1 MRTAN
6 AMEYGNCDRWR
17 FHALLPTIQNSRP
30 PVFRAL
36 YLTISSCDILPGPG
50 RAGCLAS
57 VVTRTKQRGST
68 FGGQVE

>member
-36 YLTISSCDILPGPG
+36 YYLFILPGPG
-50 RAGCLAS
+50 RAGWSAS

-68 FGGQVE
+68 LGGQVE